1 MTWKLSWGLCSERK
15 GGNLECNKLLSD
27 GKAKR
32 VNGNGNGIEFFSEMS
47 CVTLAVR
54 PFWDINQIPR
64 ESAFEKS
71 LITLMPLLFYRYLLQ
86 KF

>member
-32 VNGNGNGIEFFSEMS
+32 VNGNGSGIEICLKCHVSHCQYDRFG
-47 CVTLAVR
+47 
-54 PFWDINQIPR
+54 I
-64 ESAFEKS
+64 
-71 LITLMPLLFYRYLLQ
+71 
-86 KF
+86 

>member
-1 MTWKLSWGLCSERK
+1 MEAELGLCSERK

-27 GKAKR
+27 GKPKR
-32 VNGNGNGIEFFSEMS
+32 VNGNGIEICPRCHGHTVSTT
-47 CVTLAVR
+47 VLGYK
-54 PFWDINQIPR
+54 PKIPR

-71 LITLMPLLFYRYLLQ
+71 LITFMPLLFTVIYFK